1 MKHQE
6 ILSNFRDP
14 TKTNIMANIRD
25 LKKNI
30 NYVQGEIIEMA
41 VDMEKVNPEMDKSK
55 TAAIIVEAINAFD
68 AFSSRI
74 YEKCV
79 ENKYMHYRA
88 IINDLEAKGNELIT
102 KLNAL

>member
-6 ILSNFRDP
+6 ILCNFRDP

-30 NYVQGEIIEMA
+30 NYVLGEIIEMA
-41 VDMEKVNPEMDKSK
+41 VDMEKVNAEMDKTK
-55 TAAIIVEAINAFD
+55 TAAIIDEAMNAFD
-68 AFSSRI
+68 ASSRQI
-74 YEKCV
+74 NEKGV